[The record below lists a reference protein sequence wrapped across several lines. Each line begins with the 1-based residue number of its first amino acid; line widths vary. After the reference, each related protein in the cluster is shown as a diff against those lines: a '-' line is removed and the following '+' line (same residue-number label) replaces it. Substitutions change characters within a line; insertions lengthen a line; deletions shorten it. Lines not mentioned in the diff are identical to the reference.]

1 MPPTMQKW
9 ADRKKQEGPK
19 KTQEEYSFKPNIG
32 PSVTAKELRDKAE
45 KFQRELAKKKGQKT
59 QTQP

>member
-19 KTQEEYSFKPNIG
+19 KT
-32 PSVTAKELRDKAE
+32 
-45 KFQRELAKKKGQKT
+45 
-59 QTQP
+59 